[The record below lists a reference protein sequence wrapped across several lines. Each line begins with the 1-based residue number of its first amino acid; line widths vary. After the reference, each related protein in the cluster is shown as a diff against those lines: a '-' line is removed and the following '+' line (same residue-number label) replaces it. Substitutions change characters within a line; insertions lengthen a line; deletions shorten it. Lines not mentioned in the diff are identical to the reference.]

1 MAQSIPSVPVPPLV
15 ICRLVRPFGEEF
27 VRKPLS
33 RALSIILEAV
43 NVVPFS
49 SFHLKT
55 CLIIFI
61 EHVFNNFAIKRCV
74 CMVFP
79 PSLLYPTVV
88 LHKKLLAAIVI
99 SSHMEEKQS
108 MYRLKSIK
116 EKNTVFVSE
125 CLRQKGLK
133 KLCEIFES

>member
-1 MAQSIPSVPVPPLV
+1 
-15 ICRLVRPFGEEF
+15 
-27 VRKPLS
+27 
-33 RALSIILEAV
+33 
-43 NVVPFS
+43 
-49 SFHLKT
+49 
-55 CLIIFI
+55 
-61 EHVFNNFAIKRCV
+61 
-74 CMVFP
+74 MVFP

-116 EKNTVFVSE
+116 EKNTVFVRE

-133 KLCEIFES
+133 KTLRDIWKLIYKLRV